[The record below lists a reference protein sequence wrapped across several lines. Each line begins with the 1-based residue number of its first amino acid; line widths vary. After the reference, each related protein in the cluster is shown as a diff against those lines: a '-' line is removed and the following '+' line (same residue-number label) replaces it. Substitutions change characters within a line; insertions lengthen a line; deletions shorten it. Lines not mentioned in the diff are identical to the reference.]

1 MTSPDNPAT
10 KEDFKMLFGLFIGLL
25 IVLGVAL
32 VGIIL
37 IYLQQTAQADSNL
50 TDQIT
55 AQTASIN
62 LLILELKDKRITQLG
77 P

>member
-1 MTSPDNPAT
+1 
-10 KEDFKMLFGLFIGLL
+10 MLFGLFIGLL